1 MFFHL
6 GTLNLAW
13 FLNETAP
20 QLRMERLNLGN
31 SPTANIKGKGDVI
44 HIWKRNQASAHDH
57 KGHDYEDLTMSGRVV
72 CKYVRS
78 GCTTALNVVPWE
90 TDGESVLR
98 EVCPT
103 RASFHDL
110 LLLSSFIFYS
120 VCFYPIRSGL
130 DGLDPERSHPS
141 WDNKKYR
148 ARGHPRYHLFSIGKL
163 CKDKNPG
170 GNVIKEKLMA
180 HFLGDGPKLPW
191 VGDLYNSGSLRD
203 FEKAKTRVG
212 NNEIYRHP
220 RDSLCDKRANH
231 SVLIVGIDVSADEAV
246 DHYVEVKCSW
256 GEKYGDK
263 GFTRVSFDVFT
274 TVWYPCQNPE
284 DGTWFGTRRGP
295 SETD

>member
-1 MFFHL
+1 
-6 GTLNLAW
+6 
-13 FLNETAP
+13 
-20 QLRMERLNLGN
+20 
-31 SPTANIKGKGDVI
+31 
-44 HIWKRNQASAHDH
+44 
-57 KGHDYEDLTMSGRVV
+57 
-72 CKYVRS
+72 
-78 GCTTALNVVPWE
+78 
-90 TDGESVLR
+90 
-98 EVCPT
+98 
-103 RASFHDL
+103 
-110 LLLSSFIFYS
+110 
-120 VCFYPIRSGL
+120 
-130 DGLDPERSHPS
+130 
-141 WDNKKYR
+141 
-148 ARGHPRYHLFSIGKL
+148 
-163 CKDKNPG
+163 
-170 GNVIKEKLMA
+170 MA